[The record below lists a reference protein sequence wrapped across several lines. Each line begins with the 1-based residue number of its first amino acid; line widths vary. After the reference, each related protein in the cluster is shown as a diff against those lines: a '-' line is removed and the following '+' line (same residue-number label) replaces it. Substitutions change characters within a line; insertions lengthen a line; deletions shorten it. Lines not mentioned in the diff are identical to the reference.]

1 MAGRFE
7 SFGIFDENGM
17 FFAKSDI
24 YVDYPEIS
32 GRFIAVPPIFI
43 GKNKNYGPTSAV
55 DIGRKAEITE
65 NAPAEPRERV
75 TIT

>member
-1 MAGRFE
+1 MAGGFE

-17 FFAKSDI
+17 FFVKSGI
-24 YVDYPEIS
+24 SVDYPEIS

-43 GKNKNYGPTSAV
+43 GKNKNYGPSSAA
-55 DIGRKAEITE
+55 DRGRKAEITE

-75 TIT
+75 K